1 MKRINVEFNGA
12 EYTFRTNESGSYLF
26 EGVSENRQ
34 ISCESGFDSLSRM
47 KRAIKEH
54 LRAQRPEWALDNEP
68 EYRVAMPRVKYS
80 PSQHDT
86 WKP

>member
-1 MKRINVEFNGA
+1 MKRIDVEFNGT

-26 EGVSENRQ
+26 RGVSENRQ

-54 LRAQRPEWALDNEP
+54 LRAEWDHAQLEMDVP
-68 EYRVAMPRVKYS
+68 MPRVKYIPKGS
-80 PSQHDT
+80 D